1 MRDLLYGRWDLFK
14 KDLTTDLFPEGVFR
28 RGEYLFRGQAKAEW
42 PLRASF
48 DRRFERLPPRNRD
61 AVATQMVTAFHE
73 ECRRAGEA
81 PGNWSH
87 DEVVQLAQHYGLPT
101 RLLDWSASPYVAAFF
116 AFSDVLALGTRGEMV
131 IWCLNTKS
139 DAWGRAGVRLFQA
152 NHGADARMRNQRGWF
167 SYIQGEATSLEEL
180 IPEHPPEPSPL
191 LRIVMP
197 ATEAG
202 CALADLDMM
211 GLNHSAL
218 FPGWIGYAK
227 TAEVR
232 TMLENCAPE

>member
-1 MRDLLYGRWDLFK
+1 MKDIHYGRWDLFK

-48 DRRFERLPPRNRD
+48 DRRFERLPPGNRD
-61 AVATQMVTAFHE
+61 AVARRMVTAFQE
-73 ECRRAGEA
+73 ECRRAGEP
-81 PGNWSH
+81 PGTWPH
-87 DEVVQLAQHYGLPT
+87 DEVVQLAQHYGMPT

-116 AFSDVLALGTRGEMV
+116 AFSDVMALGTRGDMV
-131 IWCLNTKS
+131 IWVLRARS
-139 DAWGRAGVRLFQA
+139 AAWDRAGVRLFQA
-152 NHGADARMRNQRGWF
+152 NHGADARMRNQSGWF
-167 SYIQGEATSLEEL
+167 TYIQGEATSLDEL
-180 IPEHPPEPSPL
+180 
-191 LRIVMP
+191 MP
-197 ATEAG
+197 AHATDPTLLSRVLMPAAEAA

-211 GLNHSAL
+211 GVNHSTL

-232 TMLENCAPE
+232 TMLEESAPA